1 MNAPAHLEDW
11 EAQRAPVRATL
22 WQLLG
27 EMPPRVLPDVT
38 RLATIER
45 AQFTIE
51 KIAFDNGIGATV
63 FGYVLVP
70 KTLTGPAPAVL
81 YNHYHGF
88 KYELGKR
95 EMFEDRVTVPP
106 LGPALAQAG
115 YVVLAIDAYAFGER
129 QQQGPAGDRESGAGT
144 ELALFKQ
151 FLWQGRTLW
160 GMMLRDDLLALD
172 YLCARPEVDPA
183 RVAAT
188 GMSLGGSRTTWL
200 AALDARI
207 KVAIPVAQMTRYQNL
222 LAAGNLNDHGI
233 YYYVPGALASGFD
246 MEQIV
251 SLMAPRAQCIL
262 IGDSD
267 ALSPIDGV
275 RTIDHYAR
283 HIYDLYG
290 ASDHFETI
298 IYPGVGHDYT
308 PGMYRALF
316 DTLARFL

>member
-1 MNAPAHLEDW
+1 M
-11 EAQRAPVRATL
+11 QIQATL
-22 WQLLG
+22 WRLLG
-27 EMPPRVLPDVT
+27 EVPSRTLPEPT
-38 RLATIER
+38 RLATFDR
-45 AQFTIE
+45 PGFTIE
-51 KIAFDNGIGATV
+51 KIAFDNGVGATV
-63 FGYVLVP
+63 FGYVLAP

-81 YNHYHGF
+81 YHHYHGF
-88 KYELGKR
+88 KYHLGKN

-106 LGPALAQAG
+106 LGPALAAAG

-129 QQQGPAGDRESGAGT
+129 QQQGPAGDRESGADT

-172 YLCARPEVDPA
+172 YLCARPDVDPA
-183 RVAAT
+183 RIAAT

-200 AALDARI
+200 AALDDRI

-222 LAAGNLNDHGI
+222 LAAGNVNDHGI
-233 YYYVPGALASGFD
+233 YYYVPGALASGVD

-275 RTIDHYAR
+275 RTIDAYAR
-283 HIYDLYG
+283 HVYDLYEAG
-290 ASDHFETI
+290 ERFQTI

-308 PGMYRALF
+308 PGMYRAML